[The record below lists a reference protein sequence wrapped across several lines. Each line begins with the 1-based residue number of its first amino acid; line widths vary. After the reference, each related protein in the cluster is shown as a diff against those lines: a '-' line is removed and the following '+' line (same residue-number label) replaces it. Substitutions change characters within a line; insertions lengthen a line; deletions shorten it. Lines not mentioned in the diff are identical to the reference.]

1 MAGTGVVA
9 IVLAMV
15 KLVAFTS
22 LTAPATASTI
32 GEVSV
37 PDTVGMAEAS
47 ADAAIAAA
55 AMLSGAV
62 APDAEVAG
70 EAAEADV
77 IGVVTVATA
86 RADESGGAS
95 GVAAV
100 TAAMS
105 DGCPELA
112 SAEASE
118 VFSDFVCFD
127 GFPAA

>member
-37 PDTVGMAEAS
+37 PAGMADAF

-62 APDAEVAG
+62 APDAEFAG
-70 EAAEADV
+70 EAAEAGV

-86 RADESGGAS
+86 RADESGGVS

-105 DGCPELA
+105 DVCPELA

>member
-1 MAGTGVVA
+1 MA

-22 LTAPATASTI
+22 L
-32 GEVSV
+32 
-37 PDTVGMAEAS
+37 
-47 ADAAIAAA
+47 
-55 AMLSGAV
+55 SGAV
-62 APDAEVAG
+62 APDAEFAG
-70 EAAEADV
+70 EAAETGV

-95 GVAAV
+95 GVVAV

-105 DGCPELA
+105 DVCPELA

-127 GFPAA
+127 GFPVA